1 MDLICHTTFTMFNK
15 LKLLSLT
22 LLLILSF
29 EIKAQKQI
37 EEGRAIYSAAY
48 DIPADK
54 LQNYG
59 LLPSE
64 IIIYFR
70 GDSTAAI
77 VNQGDAIIK
86 GVSVLKEN
94 YHSMIIDFPAFA
106 KKIFVLESNAEVE
119 DDKKDIPE
127 FTAKKESEKEQIN
140 GYHCE
145 KVTLTDK
152 KSGSTYEL
160 WITNDISIIP
170 NTVSRPVSTFGGVP
184 VKFVTFNHGILIKA
198 ELIQVDES
206 PVPSGFFSATKD
218 YEKRTLP
225 ELKKFTSGGN

>member
-1 MDLICHTTFTMFNK
+1 MMKIFQVFIIVLFSIIC
-15 LKLLSLT
+15 
-22 LLLILSF
+22 F
-29 EIKAQKQI
+29 EGKAQKQI
-37 EEGRAIYSAAY
+37 KEGRAIYSAAY

-64 IIIYFR
+64 IVIYFR

-94 YHSMIIDFPAFA
+94 YHSMIVDFPAFA
-106 KKIFVLESNAEVE
+106 KKIFVLESAAEVE
-119 DDKKDIPE
+119 EDKKDIPE
-127 FTAKKESEKEQIN
+127 FTAKKESVNEQIN

-145 KVTLTDK
+145 KITLTEI
-152 KSGSTYEL
+152 KSGTAYEI
-160 WITNDISIIP
+160 WVTNDIDIVP
-170 NTVSRPVSTFGGVP
+170 NTVSRPVSNFGGVP
-184 VKFVTFNHGILIKA
+184 VKFVTFNHGIMIKA

-206 PVPSGFFSATKD
+206 PVATGFFSPSKE
-218 YEKRTLP
+218 YEKMTLP
-225 ELKKFTSGGN
+225 EFKKFASGGR